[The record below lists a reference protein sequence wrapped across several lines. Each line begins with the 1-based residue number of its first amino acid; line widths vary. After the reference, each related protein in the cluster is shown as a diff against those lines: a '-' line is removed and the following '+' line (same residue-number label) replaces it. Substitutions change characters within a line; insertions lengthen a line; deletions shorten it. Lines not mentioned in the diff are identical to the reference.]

1 MHDKVE
7 LWTVFIWPV
16 LTGLLNII
24 LRARTPEQWVV
35 LGESHPRIA
44 GCIRFLRAV
53 GLDPAKAVSGLIEI
67 TTGKR
72 PE

>member
-7 LWTVFIWPV
+7 LWAVFIWPV

-24 LRARTPEQWVV
+24 LRARTPEQWVA
-35 LGESHPRIA
+35 LGEDYPRVA
-44 GCIRFLRAV
+44 GFIRLMRAV

-67 TTGKR
+67 TTGRR